1 VKAAR
6 IEVKVI
12 PRSSRNSIEIE
23 DDKIKVKLTTVPEKG
38 KANAML
44 IDMLSKTLKIPKS
57 SFSIVKGKSSRK
69 KILAV
74 EGFDKSYI
82 IKKLLENLDKTRLR

>member
-12 PRSSRNSIEIE
+12 PGSSRNSIEIE
-23 DDKIKVKLTTVPEKG
+23 DDKIKVKLTTAPEKG

-69 KILAV
+69 KIISV

-82 IKKLLENLDKTRLR
+82 IKKLSKNLDKTRLR